1 MKLSFRKAILIYT
14 LVPIITLSA
23 AFAINNLIMVKQQAL
38 QSIEEHM
45 TDLAI
50 SYAGIFDGFL
60 KPIEGAAKINASLVE
75 ETDSLKDENI
85 YKLLELQVEN
95 NPIIY
100 GAAIAFMPDQYS
112 PDRHL
117 FAPYVYQQGD
127 ELVQLDIAKTG
138 YDYTTGWAWWERT
151 VATGKANW
159 SEPYFDEG
167 AGNMLMSTYAVP
179 FYKNGQ
185 LWGVATA
192 DIALD
197 KISKQIQIPG
207 VKGQEITVLST
218 TGKIILYWDKE
229 AIGKSIYAVIDEK
242 LKSALLIGGNA
253 QEEELLGIQTQLNH
267 YVDTMLAGEAGVINI
282 QYLGNEDHYWN
293 FFAPIKSVGWS
304 FSIRVKESQIYQS
317 VYEQFWL
324 SVWFFCGL
332 IFLIIVAI
340 VLVSGKFSRSMDGL
354 MKRCQ
359 RIERLNFQ
367 PSVEQLDN
375 IEEISQLSY
384 TLDEMCLVLDSH
396 FSIKENVRIADAIRQ
411 HALPNDNAD
420 IELKGYQIA
429 SWSNAGGDSCGEV
442 FDFMRFSQR
451 TDLQGSFT
459 DKEGSLALIL
469 LDDADSGIDAAIKNG
484 QLRAIFRVLIKQGKS
499 LTFIAGQMNDYLLAD
514 MLLNGPVQLSL
525 AFLDSSNATFS
536 CLNLGQNTVFHY
548 SAEKLSQYAGY
559 QQALAVQKNLS
570 GLHAQ
575 SIGLEPGDII
585 VICSDG
591 VTGAQ
596 NEQREQ
602 FAKQSIERI
611 VKQCSKQSTEL
622 IIQSLQSELQTFTAA
637 DYMQTERSIIMI
649 KRVDIQE

>member
-1 MKLSFRKAILIYT
+1 
-14 LVPIITLSA
+14 
-23 AFAINNLIMVKQQAL
+23 
-38 QSIEEHM
+38 M

-75 ETDSLKDENI
+75 ETDSDGLKDENI

-112 PDRHL
+112 PDRRL
-117 FAPYVYQQGD
+117 FAPYVYQKQE
-127 ELVQLDIAKTG
+127 ELMRIDLAKTG

-167 AGNMLMSTYAVP
+167 AGNKLMSTYAVP
-179 FYKNGQ
+179 FYKNGK

-192 DIALD
+192 DIALER
-197 KISKQIQIPG
+197 ISKQIYIPG

-218 TGKIILYWDKE
+218 TGKIILHWNKDV
-229 AIGKSIYAVIDEK
+229 IGKSIYDVIDEK
-242 LKSALLIGGNA
+242 LKSTLLIVGTA
-253 QEEELLGIQTQLNH
+253 QEEELLSLQGHLNR
-267 YVDTMLAGEAGVINI
+267 YVDKMLAGEAGVMNL
-282 QYLGNEDHYWN
+282 QYLGNEDHYWS

-304 FSIRVKESQIYQS
+304 FSIRVKESQIYKS
-317 VYEQFWL
+317 VFEQFWF

-340 VLVSGKFSRSMDGL
+340 VFVSGKFSRSLDGL

-367 PSVEQLDN
+367 PSNEKQNN
-375 IEEISQLSY
+375 IEEIAQLSY

-396 FSIKENVRIADAIRQ
+396 FSIKEDVRIADAIRQ
-411 HALPNDNAD
+411 HALPNDNVD

-442 FDFMRFSQR
+442 FDFMLFSQA
-451 TDLQGSFT
+451 TDLQSGLA
-459 DKEGSLALIL
+459 DNDDILALIL
-469 LDDADSGIDAAIKNG
+469 LDDTDSGI
-484 QLRAIFRVLIKQGKS
+484 RVLIKQGKS
-499 LTFIAGQMNDYLLAD
+499 LTFIAEQMNDYLLAD
-514 MLLNGPVQLSL
+514 MQLNGPVQLSL
-525 AFLDSSNATFS
+525 AILDVSNATFS

-548 SAEKLSQYAGY
+548 SADKLSLYSGY
-559 QQALAVQKNLS
+559 QQALAVQTNLS
-570 GLHAQ
+570 GLHTQNIALVQ
-575 SIGLEPGDII
+575 GDVI
-585 VICSDG
+585 VLCSDG

-602 FAKQSIERI
+602 FTSLSIERI
-611 VKQCSKQSTEL
+611 VKQCSEQSAEL
-622 IIQSLQSELQTFTAA
+622 IIQSLQSELQTFTAEN
-637 DYMQTERSIIMI
+637 YMQTERSIIVL
-649 KRVDIQE
+649 KRG